1 MYVHSAQP
9 YAFTM
14 VDDAFFLALQDLFS
28 DDEFYS
34 DDQRR
39 CRRGSGSTLHMV
51 PRMWN
56 VVERTTAIAGS

>member
-1 MYVHSAQP
+1 
-9 YAFTM
+9 M
-14 VDDAFFLALQDLFS
+14 VDDAFFFLTLQDLFS